1 LSGRL
6 EPLSL
11 SGRST
16 TIDESELLEGEV
28 TVFDEGGGVLVH
40 LHGDERVGVA
50 EPLGDGRNRHV
61 LGEEPD
67 GVGVAQIADAQATV
81 VGPRLGRVER
91 TGGRVSIRGR
101 SCRSKEDGILTIQ
114 AIGRPFSCSGGPMVW
129 LGAGGAVASVARR
142 SCGTGFLM
150 SS

>member
-28 TVFDEGGGVLVH
+28 TVFDKGGGVLVH

-81 VGPRLGRVER
+81 VGPDLDESSGQEGAFPYAGEAAGRKR
-91 TGGRVSIRGR
+91 TGS
-101 SCRSKEDGILTIQ
+101 
-114 AIGRPFSCSGGPMVW
+114 
-129 LGAGGAVASVARR
+129 
-142 SCGTGFLM
+142 
-150 SS
+150 